1 MGGHGFS
8 AAGGVGRIYGQY
20 LPAVTFEGDNFVLDH
35 QVVRS
40 ATKAYSRAQIDTQ
53 ASLSPSTAYL
63 RLLKSAPPIFA
74 EDKDWF
80 DDKRLATLLEM
91 RAARVVEARARSG
104 DDATDPGAAERVSNA
119 VAAAFVGTQVAGMID
134 TLGASAL
141 GTQEQSAMARLCIL
155 VSAASTCYFSSYT
168 QL

>member
-8 AAGGVGRIYGQY
+8 VAGGVGRIYGQY

-63 RLLKSAPPIFA
+63 RLLKTAPPIFA

-80 DDKRLATLLEM
+80 DAKRLAILLEM

-104 DDATDPGAAERVSNA
+104 DDATDPGAAARVSNA

-134 TLGASAL
+134 ALSANNL
-141 GTQEQSAMARLCIL
+141 GTEEQSAITRLYTL
-155 VSAASTCYFSSYT
+155 VSSPFVCCSPSYT